1 MKKAIKNKKG
11 IASFYVVA
19 FSTLILLVI
28 VVSFASLVVSQM
40 TRSSNADLSQSAY
53 DAAMAGVEDAKMA
66 YMNYLN
72 CKRGSGSSD
81 CGEVVKAI
89 ENGSPACNMV
99 SRMLGQG
106 SSDVV
111 AVTENNTSNNM
122 QQYYTCVKIYNNPT
136 NQQKTVSAYQPTV
149 FKPVFSSDEEIKL
162 IRIQWGE
169 EDDTISSLPKLS
181 VSVIQAPESFGA
193 DSFTFPY
200 QVGEEP
206 STEQRTNM
214 STVFL
219 EPCKEDC
226 NGETVTYDKL
236 VKSNNKASLN
246 LPFKVTCDSRCT
258 ATIELIDNIN
268 EGYSNG
274 EWNSEAFEVVVTSFE
289 GEENKSVKISYCAN
303 AGTNPEESKCSEDSA
318 VPISN
323 QFIVDS
329 TGRANDLFKRVRV
342 VLDVEG
348 VDRTTV
354 AGPLMLGKDGLEKI
368 FSVSTEYSEWGQ

>member
-149 FKPVFSSDEEIKL
+149 FKPVFSNDEEIKL
-162 IRIQWGE
+162 IKIQWGE

-206 STEQRTNM
+206 STKQRTNM
-214 STVFL
+214 GTVFL
-219 EPCKEDC
+219 EPCKEGCD
-226 NGETVTYDKL
+226 GKTVTYDK
-236 VKSNNKASLN
+236 VVESNNKVVSKS
-246 LPFKVTCDSRCT
+246 PYRVECDSGMCA
-258 ATIELIDNIN
+258 ATIQLTETG
-268 EGYSNG
+268 GYGVG
-274 EWNSEAFEVVVTSFE
+274 EWNSEAFEVIVTGYE
-289 GEENKSVKISYCAN
+289 GENKQVTISYCAE
-303 AGTNPEESKCSEDSA
+303 AETCSEDSA

-348 VDRTTV
+348 VDGTTV
-354 AGPLMLGKDGLEKI
+354 AGPLMLGEGGLDKY

>member
-72 CKRGSGSSD
+72 CKRGSGD
-81 CGEVVKAI
+81 VGCNDVIDAI
-89 ENGSPACNMV
+89 ENKDPVCNMV
-99 SRMLGQG
+99 SEILGRG
-106 SSDVV
+106 NGVV
-111 AVTENNTSNNM
+111 AVTEENTSNNM

-136 NQQKTVSAYQPTV
+136 DQQKTVSAYQPTV

-162 IRIQWGE
+162 IKIQWGE
-169 EDDTISSLPKLS
+169 KGDRISSLPKLS
-181 VSVIQAPESFGA
+181 VSVIQAPESFEA

-214 STVFL
+214 GTVFL
-219 EPCKEDC
+219 EPCEEAC
-226 NGETVTYDKL
+226 NGKMVTYDK
-236 VKSNNKASLN
+236 VVESNNKVASKS
-246 LPFKVTCDSRCT
+246 PYRVECEESGECA
-258 ATIELIDNIN
+258 ATIQLTKD
-268 EGYSNG
+268 GSYGKG
-274 EWNSEAFEVVVTSFE
+274 EWNSEAFEVVVTSFK

-303 AGTNPEESKCSEDSA
+303 AGTDLEDSKCSEDSA

-348 VDRTTV
+348 VDGTTV
-354 AGPLMLGKDGLEKI
+354 AGPLMLGEGGLYKD
-368 FSVSTEYSEWGQ
+368 FSVSTEHSEWGQ

>member
-72 CKRGSGSSD
+72 CKRGSGIGD
-81 CGEVVKAI
+81 CGDVVKAI
-89 ENGSPACNMV
+89 ENDSPACNMV

-106 SSDVV
+106 NSNVV
-111 AVTENNTSNNM
+111 AVTEKNTSNNM

-136 NQQKTVSAYQPTV
+136 EQQNTVSAYQPTV
-149 FKPVFSSDEEIKL
+149 FKPVFTSDEEIKL
-162 IRIQWGE
+162 IKIQWGKE
-169 EDDTISSLPKLS
+169 GDTISSLPKLS
-181 VSVIQAPESFGA
+181 VSVIQAPESFKA
-193 DSFTFPY
+193 DSFTFPH

-206 STEQRTNM
+206 STKQRTNM
-214 STVFL
+214 GTVFL
-219 EPCKEDC
+219 EPCKEGCD
-226 NGETVTYDKL
+226 GKTVTYDK
-236 VKSNNKASLN
+236 VVESNNKVASKS
-246 LPFKVTCDSRCT
+246 PYKVKCDSGVCV
-258 ATIELIDNIN
+258 ATIRLTEKGSYGD
-268 EGYSNG
+268 G
-274 EWNSEAFEVVVTSFE
+274 EWNSEAFEVIVTGYE
-289 GEENKSVKISYCAN
+289 GEDKQVTISYCTGAE
-303 AGTNPEESKCSEDSA
+303 AEGGTCSEENA
-318 VPISN
+318 VPINN

-348 VDRTTV
+348 VDGATV
-354 AGPLMLGKDGLEKI
+354 AGPLMLGKDGLVKD
-368 FSVSTEYSEWGQ
+368 FSVSTEYSKWEQ

>member
-1 MKKAIKNKKG
+1 MKKAIENKKG

-72 CKRGSGSSD
+72 CKRGSGGD
-81 CGEVVKAI
+81 NCNTAI
-89 ENGSPACNMV
+89 KKIEDEKPTCNMV
-99 SRMLGQG
+99 SEILGRDNG
-106 SSDVV
+106 VV

-136 NQQKTVSAYQPTV
+136 EQQNTVSAYQPTV

-162 IRIQWGE
+162 IKIQWGE
-169 EDDTISSLPKLS
+169 EGDRISSLPKLS

-214 STVFL
+214 GTVFL

-226 NGETVTYDKL
+226 NGKTVTYDKL
-236 VKSNNKASLN
+236 VKSNDKVSLN
-246 LPFKVTCDSRCT
+246 LPFKVTCESRCA

-268 EGYSNG
+268 EGYNNG
-274 EWNSEAFEVVVTSFE
+274 EWNSEAFEVIVTGYE
-289 GEENKSVKISYCAN
+289 GENEQVTISYCAE
-303 AGTNPEESKCSEDSA
+303 AEDDTCSEEKA

-348 VDRTTV
+348 VDGTTV
-354 AGPLMLGKDGLEKI
+354 AGPLMLGEGGLYKN
-368 FSVSTEYSEWGQ
+368 FSVSTEHSEWGQ